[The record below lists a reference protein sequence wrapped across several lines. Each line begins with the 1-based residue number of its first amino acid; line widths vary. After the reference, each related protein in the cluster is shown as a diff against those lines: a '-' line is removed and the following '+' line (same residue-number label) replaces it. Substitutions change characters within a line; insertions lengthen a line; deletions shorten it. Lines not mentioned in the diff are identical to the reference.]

1 MIHKNKDKKKA
12 FSYDET
18 QLSFK
23 KELTISPNLRR
34 AGSTLLGL
42 FVAAITMTWDRC
54 FKPSIRVKSWDTILR
69 STSPCVCKS
78 EQHEHEHE
86 FRDQVLFVMFS
97 SFQKV
102 HCTHAANANQGV

>member
-1 MIHKNKDKKKA
+1 MIQKNNDKKKA

-23 KELTISPNLRR
+23 QELTISPNLRR

-69 STSPCVCKS
+69 STSPCVCKN
-78 EQHEHEHE
+78 EQHE
-86 FRDQVLFVMFS
+86 FCDQVLFVMFS

-102 HCTHAANANQGV
+102 HCTHAANANQSV

>member
-18 QLSFK
+18 PLSFK
-23 KELTISPNLRR
+23 QELTISPNLRR

-42 FVAAITMTWDRC
+42 FVAAITMTWNRC

-69 STSPCVCKS
+69 STSPCVSKN
-78 EQHEHEHE
+78 EHEHE
-86 FRDQVLFVMFS
+86 FRDQVLFVMFC

>member
-18 QLSFK
+18 PLSFK
-23 KELTISPNLRR
+23 QELTISPNLRR

-54 FKPSIRVKSWDTILR
+54 FKPSIRVKSWDTILH
-69 STSPCVCKS
+69 STSPCVCKN